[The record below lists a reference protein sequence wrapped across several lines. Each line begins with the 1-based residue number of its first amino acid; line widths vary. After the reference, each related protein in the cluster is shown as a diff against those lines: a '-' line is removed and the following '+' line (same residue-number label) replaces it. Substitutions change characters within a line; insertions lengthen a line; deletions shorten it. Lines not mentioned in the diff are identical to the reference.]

1 MSVAFLF
8 PGQGSQQPD
17 MLHELPDHPVIT
29 QTLEEA
35 STILDKDI
43 FTFDTDSALS
53 STTAVQ
59 IALFVAGV
67 STARALKAEGAMPDM
82 VAGHSVGA
90 FAAAVV
96 AGALD
101 FRDALSLVKLRGE
114 LMENAFPQG
123 YGMAAVIGLDERRLA
138 SLIGQVGEP
147 VFIANLNAPDQ
158 ITIAGSIPGIE
169 AALAMASAAGA
180 HRAEILR
187 VSVPSHCPLLQHV
200 SYQLAR
206 ALDEVHFREPV
217 VPYGGNRRA
226 RALRD
231 PEAIREDLAMSVAHP
246 VRWHEVTTLFFEL
259 GARLF
264 LEMPPGHVLTDLV
277 AAAFPAARSISVTK
291 SGLDSAVI
299 ITRREK
305 GRTR

>member
-8 PGQGSQQPD
+8 PGQGSQQPG
-17 MLHELPDHPVIT
+17 MLHELPDHPVVSG
-29 QTLEEA
+29 TLEEA
-35 STILDKDI
+35 SAVLDKDVLS
-43 FTFDTDSALS
+43 FDTDSALS

-59 IALFVAGV
+59 IALLVAGV
-67 STARALKAEGAMPDM
+67 STARALKSEGVMADM

-90 FAAAVV
+90 FAAAVI

-123 YGMAAVIGLDERRLA
+123 YGMSVVIGLDERRLA
-138 SLIGQVGEP
+138 PLIGQAGEP

-158 ITIAGSIPGIE
+158 ITIAGSIPGID
-169 AALAMASAAGA
+169 AVLAMARAAGA
-180 HRAEILR
+180 YRAEILR

-200 SYQLAR
+200 SGRLAR
-206 ALDEVHFREPV
+206 ALDEVPFREPA

-231 PEAIREDLAMSVAHP
+231 PEAIREDLAMSVSHP

-264 LEMPPGHVLTDLV
+264 LEMPPGHVLTDLA
-277 AAAFPAARSISVTK
+277 AAAFPAARSISITN
-291 SGLDSAVI
+291 SGLNSAVI
-299 ITRREK
+299 LTRREK
-305 GRTR
+305 G